1 MNSENK
7 FLDKATLIITII
19 SIVIISITG
28 MFFLKLENKN
38 KSTII
43 KADESSLIEETID
56 KTRSNGTLYQNE
68 YDADTYGLIN
78 INTAA
83 KDELM
88 LLENIGEK
96 TAEAIIEYRTSK
108 PFKKSSDLVN
118 VYGIGEK
125 TYEKIKDKICVE

>member
-1 MNSENK
+1 M
-7 FLDKATLIITII
+7 I
-19 SIVIISITG
+19 
-28 MFFLKLENKN
+28 N

-43 KADESSLIEETID
+43 KADESALIEETID
-56 KTRSNGTLYQNE
+56 KTVANVSLYQNE

-78 INTAA
+78 INTAT

-96 TAEAIIEYRTSK
+96 TAEAIIEYRTSQA
-108 PFKKSSDLVN
+108 FKKPHDLVN